1 MWALKAG
8 TFKTI
13 LLKLRQVVLAF
24 VLLDSH
30 EYVDMLVLQLALWEY
45 QLEMNHPV
53 IDILRSSPQSFVGED
68 IELFNRLLS
77 QHSKDNSRRSEAG
90 LLNNAYQSLGVMV
103 QNGMTLTEDLLESK
117 QFLKGNRRYVVD
129 ENGLEVEKVRKFLK
143 NLWENFANSTYS
155 HYAIPRIG
163 LGKKGKQVQDALP
176 MDTTDPKTMR
186 LSTAVTG
193 VASIERKKRELISVS
208 LLAAANWHS
217 YFDSRWNSL
226 LTRDW
231 KFKSLLKEETL
242 ERFQR
247 DFKSYAG
254 EDRPRRREKR
264 KNKRKL
270 DRELERKSK
279 RREREG

>member
-1 MWALKAG
+1 VLALKAG

-30 EYVDMLVLQLALWEY
+30 EYVDMLLLQLALWEY
-45 QLEMNHPV
+45 QLEINHPV

-77 QHSKDNSRRSEAG
+77 QHSKNNSRRSDAG
-90 LLNNAYQSLGVMV
+90 LLNTAYQSLGVMV

-129 ENGLEVEKVRKFLK
+129 EEGMEVEKVRKFLK
-143 NLWENFANSTYS
+143 NLWENFANSTYR
-155 HYAIPRIG
+155 HYAIPRVG
-163 LGKKGKQVQDALP
+163 LRKKGKPGGFLP

-186 LSTAVTG
+186 LSSAVTG

-242 ERFQR
+242 ERLGRIGPFVGTR
-247 DFKSYAG
+247 G
-254 EDRPRRREKR
+254 
-264 KNKRKL
+264 
-270 DRELERKSK
+270 K
-279 RREREG
+279 RRES